1 MIITVLFPCIFLN
14 IMNIFADGQR
24 GMWELN
30 IAAAPELYRDAVRA
44 VINELVKTKEKPE
57 DFYVQFPE
65 KPNNK
70 PVIILNLW
78 HKSAFNKNNYGK
90 AGNPGGK
97 CRNIHYDTQQHKV
110 IKVLFWQ

>member
-1 MIITVLFPCIFLN
+1 MIITILFHCIFFN
-14 IMNIFADGQR
+14 IMNIFADGKS

-30 IAAAPELYRDAVRA
+30 IAKTPVRYRDAVRA
-44 VINELVKTKEKPE
+44 AIHELVKTKEKPE
-57 DFYVQFPE
+57 DFYAQFPE
-65 KPNNK
+65 KPNNE

-78 HKSAFNKNNYGK
+78 HKSAFNKTNFGK

-97 CRNIHYDTQQHKV
+97 CRNIHFDKQQHKV